1 MTYGDFVELR
11 TRPAGVPRF
20 AARVW
25 TPERSAARSARGQSQ
40 RSEKFFD
47 WRFSSANNYSEE
59 PSDSGR
65 CEHRHNAP
73 DRHSRNADRNR
84 CTADERSRSADYDEA
99 H

>member
-47 WRFSSANNYSEE
+47 WRFS
-59 PSDSGR
+59 GR